1 MKVLLCDDEP
11 LLRTTLSDDLEEA
24 GHAVELASNGD
35 DALKIIAK
43 GNHDCVVTDLA
54 MPGADGMA
62 VLAAAREKNMTVVI
76 ITGHG
81 SVTVAVE
88 AMRAG
93 AFDFLEKPFLGDALV
108 KILDRVAD
116 QRALQKRGKNAGLA
130 GRNAGSDNPGDLA
143 GQEGKGIAGVVGG
156 AGPVYHKL
164 LEDAR
169 RSAASDASLL
179 IIGESGSGK
188 EVLAKAIHEESAR
201 RNRNFVP
208 VSCGAIAP
216 GLLDDELFGHE
227 KGAFTDAKTA
237 RAGRFE
243 EAEGGT
249 LFLDDIDDMRLD
261 TQVKL
266 LRVLQEREFRRLGGM
281 ESRKIDI
288 RVMAASKVD
297 LGKHAAA
304 GLFRTDLLYRLQVLR
319 LDIPPLRERKED
331 IPDVVRHFLAP
342 HAEGTAPVLSVETL
356 ALLAGYEWP
365 GNVRQL
371 ENAVCRALAMRVGQG
386 ELGAE
391 DFLPVGSMGKGCV
404 DFNLAGVVKA
414 AERLHI
420 EKVLNLHGGNR
431 SRTAEA
437 LGISRK
443 NLWEKMRQLGIGE
456 EE

>member
-11 LLRTTLSDDLEEA
+11 LLRATLSDDLEEA

-35 DALKIIAK
+35 EALKAIVK

-62 VLAAAREKNMTVVI
+62 VLAAARDRGMDTVI

-81 SVTVAVE
+81 SVSVAVE

-93 AFDFLEKPFLGDALV
+93 AFDFLEKPFLGDVLV

-116 QRALQKRGKNAGLA
+116 QRALHKTGKNSGAG
-130 GRNAGSDNPGDLA
+130 AGSDEAMPAGGSCPRGLA
-143 GQEGKGIAGVVGG
+143 AVVGG
-156 AGPVYHKL
+156 TGPVYRKL
-164 LEDAR
+164 LDDAR

-188 EVLAKAIHEESAR
+188 EVLAKAIHEESGR
-201 RNRNFVP
+201 RNRAFVP

-227 KGAFTDAKTA
+227 KGAFTDAKST

-319 LDIPPLRERKED
+319 LDIPPLRDRKED
-331 IPDVVRHFLAP
+331 IPDLVKHFIAKHAP
-342 HAEGTAPVLSVETL
+342 PPPPVLSVETM
-356 ALLAGYEWP
+356 AALAGYDWP

-371 ENAVCRALAMRVGQG
+371 ENGVCRALAMRVGDE
-386 ELGAE
+386 ELTAE
-391 DFLPVGSMGKGCV
+391 DFFPSGGSRSGV
-404 DFNLAGVVKA
+404 NLNLAGIVKA
-414 AERLHI
+414 AERSHI
-420 EKVLNLHGGNR
+420 EKVLKLHGGNR
-431 SRTAEA
+431 SRSAEA

>member
-11 LLRTTLSDDLEEA
+11 LLRTTLSDDLEDA
-24 GHAVELASNGD
+24 GHSVELASNGEE
-35 DALKIIAK
+35 ALKAIQK

-62 VLAAAREKNMTVVI
+62 VLAAARERGMDVVI

-81 SVTVAVE
+81 SVSVAVE

-116 QRALQKRGKNAGLA
+116 QRAFRKTGKNPSPAAGPEADPLSGATGPKGLA
-130 GRNAGSDNPGDLA
+130 AV
-143 GQEGKGIAGVVGG
+143 IGG
-156 AGPVYHKL
+156 TGPVYRKL

-188 EVLAKAIHEESAR
+188 EVLAKAIHEESGR
-201 RNRNFVP
+201 RNKAFVP

-227 KGAFTDAKTA
+227 KGAFTDAKTT

-288 RVMAASKVD
+288 RVMAAAKVD

-331 IPDVVRHFLAP
+331 IPDLVKHFLGKHAAP
-342 HAEGTAPVLSVETL
+342 PVPVLSVTTM
-356 ALLAGYEWP
+356 AALAGYDWP

-371 ENAVCRALAMRVGQG
+371 ENAVCRALAMRVGG
-386 ELGAE
+386 EELQAG
-391 DFLPVGSMGKGCV
+391 DFLPSGGTGKAGA
-404 DFNLAGVVKA
+404 DLNLAGVVKA
-414 AERLHI
+414 AERSHI
-420 EKVLNLHGGNR
+420 EKVLKLHGGNR